1 FSAVNFDGAGP
12 GTCLVWYLRYDGEI
26 IGLEAGLNAN
36 DLEGCFGLS
45 NAVQVIRTVEG
56 DCQANGGELFG
67 GPFEFIVGDG
77 LADMIPEGAITVA
90 NSQGENF
97 QWIVTDDQG
106 SILGLPPTFSAVD
119 FDGAGLGV
127 CQVWYLRY
135 DGEITGLEAGLNID
149 DIEGC
154 FGLSNPVDVN
164 RIACEVEGGTLEG
177 GPFEF
182 CVGDGEADMI
192 PEGSIT
198 LSGNSG
204 SISAWIVTDDQ
215 GNILGL
221 PPMPSV
227 VDFDDAGPGLCLV
240 WHISYEEGLQGLEVG
255 ANASDLVGCFDLSNS
270 ISVTRNQPEG
280 GTLEGGPFTFIVG
293 DGVADTIATG
303 DITLSGNSGANSA
316 WIVTDDQG
324 NILGLPPMP
333 SAVDFDGV
341 DPGVCLIWHIS
352 FADGLVGLEQGANAA
367 DLEGCFDLSNSITVN
382 REIVDATEEAN
393 PADVSVNI
401 WPNPVQDMLQVRV
414 EFEERPEFVQL
425 EVRNQL
431 GQVVTQLT
439 LTNELQVR
447 ENVNVS
453 QLPAGVYLISVRT
466 ESGISTQQL
475 IKQ

>member
-1 FSAVNFDGAGP
+1 GAG
-12 GTCLVWYLRYDGEI
+12 TCEVWYLRYDGEI
-26 IGLEAGLNAN
+26 TGLAAGAN
-36 DLEGCFGLS
+36 LSDIEGCFDLS
-45 NAVQVIRTVEG
+45 NNAVQVIRTNEG

-77 LADMIPEGAITVA
+77 LPDMIPEGSITVA

-177 GPFEF
+177 GPFAF

-204 SISAWIVTDDQ
+204 AISAWIVTDDQ

-293 DGVADTIATG
+293 DGVADTIAAG

-324 NILGLPPMP
+324 NILGLPPTP

-393 PADVSVNI
+393 PADVSVNV
-401 WPNPVQDMLQVRV
+401 WPNPVQDILQVRV

-431 GQVVTQLT
+431 GQLVTQRT